1 MFDVGGGGWGSKAEL
16 ALSASSSGGA
26 WCHGYLMS
34 YNVFYVYIVVLRGAM
49 SVMSVRLSDEVELQ
63 LGALAQATGR
73 TKSWLA
79 NQAIQDYLAREAW
92 QVAEIEAALNEAD
105 AGDFVLEQEME
116 ARFNRWGIN
125 AG

>member
-1 MFDVGGGGWGSKAEL
+1 MFDVGGGRWESKAEL
-16 ALSASSSGGA
+16 ALSASSSGGT